1 MVCINYNLSMDL
13 QEKLSN
19 NFLINESLYG
29 SIYSKDLFNIKLEIP
44 NVQRITDD
52 SKIIDIIK
60 YQCNY
65 FKNYGIFNIIGV
77 INIHYCRENNI
88 GVDN

>member
-44 NVQRITDD
+44 NDQRITDD

-65 FKNYGIFNIIGV
+65 FPLF
-77 INIHYCRENNI
+77 
-88 GVDN
+88 